1 MGLVL
6 VILAV
11 AAIVFVAAPALAIG
25 LVVLTRADR
34 EPPFWSSCALATFV
48 SFAGQYGYALAPF
61 SFLRTR
67 EYSWELLMGPML
79 GWHLAAPPIVA
90 ALFWAASRRFR
101 SPAANG
107 LVTGLLFSVALV
119 VVLAIPIGLT
129 LPALLGLRF
138 RP

>member
-11 AAIVFVAAPALAIG
+11 AALVLVATPALAIA
-25 LVVLTRADR
+25 LVVLTRTDR
-34 EPPFWSSCALATFV
+34 KPPFWSACPLATFV
-48 SFAGQYGYALAPF
+48 SFAGQYAYALAPF

-67 EYSWELLMGPML
+67 EYSWELIMGPML

-90 ALFWAASRRFR
+90 ALFWVASRKFR
-101 SPAANG
+101 TPAANG

-119 VVLAIPIGLT
+119 IVLAIPIGLT